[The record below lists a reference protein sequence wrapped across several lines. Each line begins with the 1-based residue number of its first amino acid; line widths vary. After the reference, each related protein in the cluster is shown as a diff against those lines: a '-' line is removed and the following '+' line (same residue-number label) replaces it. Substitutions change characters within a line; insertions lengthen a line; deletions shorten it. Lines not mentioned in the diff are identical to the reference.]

1 VEGAGARGA
10 EGGRKAAGS
19 RESTADEAR
28 RAAAV
33 DAMQECACCR
43 GELGRRLDQRGT
55 VVDQHSCGLTAEER
69 RRRRV
74 AEGRV
79 VPPHGFD
86 ELAALIAALVSP
98 QPAALPSA
106 AQAPPSGGAGGG
118 EGGEGGGGGRGGGA
132 AGGGVGSGGNG
143 SGGEADGSAG
153 GAGGGEG
160 LAAALA
166 TDRGLLPAG
175 YVAEAVRR
183 VFPDYKDGRA
193 RYLHRYVAPD
203 GAKLTSRANAWRHA
217 EAVER
222 ARAAEAAE
230 AAEEA
235 EEAEEA
241 EGCRDSRPAKD
252 PPSSAPPT
260 NTHTTPLSPR
270 LAVATDALAG
280 PARHSGR
287 VESATHCLRARV
299 SSQRSH
305 GGTGNAAEGLEAESK
320 AVWQLLLSKP
330 EDTSVQL
337 DSSALSADCGS
348 SEEDDELAEERESGK
363 LPLLS
368 ACSPARESRSP
379 HLSRLSRKRVQAAQG
394 GGIGGAAAA
403 ATFGVLSVRIR
414 EAQLFFRIAA
424 ASTASGRPGRHWAPL
439 SRVLTWGEDGTAS
452 GASDGQASDGP
463 RGTAA
468 PPLADGSR
476 RLSRRRAAK
485 VLLRRISKDYGLRQP
500 TAGRPP
506 ARARHA
512 AVEVPTQGPTPQLGG
527 LDTAMLR
534 KPRQPSHSRAKQLRP
549 NARLSILNGSWNRL
563 PGHVGLA
570 VRLGLQP
577 HLP

>member
-1 VEGAGARGA
+1 ML
-10 EGGRKAAGS
+10 S
-19 RESTADEAR
+19 
-28 RAAAV
+28 
-33 DAMQECACCR
+33 
-43 GELGRRLDQRGT
+43 LD
-55 VVDQHSCGLTAEER
+55 
-69 RRRRV
+69 
-74 AEGRV
+74 
-79 VPPHGFD
+79 
-86 ELAALIAALVSP
+86 
-98 QPAALPSA
+98 
-106 AQAPPSGGAGGG
+106 
-118 EGGEGGGGGRGGGA
+118 
-132 AGGGVGSGGNG
+132 
-143 SGGEADGSAG
+143 
-153 GAGGGEG
+153 
-160 LAAALA
+160 
-166 TDRGLLPAG
+166 
-175 YVAEAVRR
+175 
-183 VFPDYKDGRA
+183 
-193 RYLHRYVAPD
+193 
-203 GAKLTSRANAWRHA
+203 
-217 EAVER
+217 
-222 ARAAEAAE
+222 
-230 AAEEA
+230 
-235 EEAEEA
+235 
-241 EGCRDSRPAKD
+241 
-252 PPSSAPPT
+252 
-260 NTHTTPLSPR
+260 
-270 LAVATDALAG
+270 
-280 PARHSGR
+280 
-287 VESATHCLRARV
+287 LR
-299 SSQRSH
+299 
-305 GGTGNAAEGLEAESK
+305 GNAAEGLEAESK

-512 AVEVPTQGPTPQLGG
+512 AAEVPTQGPTPQLGG